1 MQRVPV
7 EELALQ
13 VRDLDLGGIASVL
26 SETIDPPSPEAV
38 LGAISLLR
46 QIGAL
51 LVDVVTGE
59 ERLTELG
66 HKLADMPIHPIL
78 GKLIFF
84 GAIFGCL
91 RPILTIAA
99 SLGYKSPFYLPLGKE
114 HRADAAKRKLA
125 NGLSSDHML
134 LVRAYDEWSYRS
146 NKDKVAFCNDYFLSP
161 TAMQYIDKMRGEMEQ
176 VISVYKIDQFGVEL
190 SEREWSDKGWNRM
203 NRDQGRPASTER
215 EQGVIEAVLC
225 GGLRPCRIEGGRFFP
240 AQTKQR
246 AHSLTSSSDDSRSEK
261 AALNP
266 GCMARGHREL
276 KKTHSWLVYFTLQRT
291 TQLFMYDVTLVS
303 SLSMLL
309 FTSQAAAAELPAA
322 LATNSSGKTDT
333 NKPSVCSSTMIEL
346 NQGGSKHTYESRL
359 RGPKICFSNFTH
371 WSRTNLS
378 VR

>member
-146 NKDKVAFCNDYFLSP
+146 SKDRWLS
-161 TAMQYIDKMRGEMEQ
+161 
-176 VISVYKIDQFGVEL
+176 
-190 SEREWSDKGWNRM
+190 
-203 NRDQGRPASTER
+203 
-215 EQGVIEAVLC
+215 
-225 GGLRPCRIEGGRFFP
+225 
-240 AQTKQR
+240 
-246 AHSLTSSSDDSRSEK
+246 
-261 AALNP
+261 
-266 GCMARGHREL
+266 
-276 KKTHSWLVYFTLQRT
+276 
-291 TQLFMYDVTLVS
+291 
-303 SLSMLL
+303 
-309 FTSQAAAAELPAA
+309 
-322 LATNSSGKTDT
+322 
-333 NKPSVCSSTMIEL
+333 
-346 NQGGSKHTYESRL
+346 
-359 RGPKICFSNFTH
+359 
-371 WSRTNLS
+371 
-378 VR
+378 

>member
-13 VRDLDLGGIASVL
+13 VRALDLGGIASVL

-114 HRADAAKRKLA
+114 HRADAA

-146 NKDKVAFCNDYFLSP
+146 SKDKV
-161 TAMQYIDKMRGEMEQ
+161 
-176 VISVYKIDQFGVEL
+176 VEL
-190 SEREWSDKGWNRM
+190 CEREWSDKGWNRM
-203 NRDQGRPASTER
+203 NRDQGRPTSTDR

-225 GGLRPCRIEGGRFFP
+225 GGLRPCRIEG
-240 AQTKQR
+240 
-246 AHSLTSSSDDSRSEK
+246 
-261 AALNP
+261 
-266 GCMARGHREL
+266 
-276 KKTHSWLVYFTLQRT
+276 
-291 TQLFMYDVTLVS
+291 
-303 SLSMLL
+303 
-309 FTSQAAAAELPAA
+309 
-322 LATNSSGKTDT
+322 
-333 NKPSVCSSTMIEL
+333 
-346 NQGGSKHTYESRL
+346 
-359 RGPKICFSNFTH
+359 
-371 WSRTNLS
+371 
-378 VR
+378 